1 MSDATAFTDARER
14 RKRAQQGKSA
24 EQQVKDYL
32 KAKAEEL
39 GAGFDY
45 ERNPD
50 ARSAGGKFQ
59 VRTGDFYAYYK
70 APGFRHGRCA
80 NIEVKET
87 KIASRLPA
95 GNFSRDSIG
104 RCYKRALA
112 GVVTVILVHHSTTGR
127 WVLLPIKHLF
137 DNVQPSWPT
146 DGWPSF
152 DSCAAALDSGLA
164 DLFK

>member
-32 KAKAEEL
+32 KAKAEQL

-50 ARSAGGKFQ
+50 ARSAGGRFQ

-70 APGFRHGRCA
+70 PAGWKFGRTA

-87 KIASRLPA
+87 KIPTRLPA
-95 GNFSRDSIG
+95 GNFSRDSIA
-104 RCYKRALA
+104 RCRKRELA
-112 GVVTVILVHHSTTGR
+112 GVITVILIHHSTTDR
-127 WVLLPIKHLF
+127 WVVMPIRHF
-137 DNVQPSWPT
+137 FENVQASWPT

-152 DSCAAALDSGLA
+152 DSCEAALDSALES
-164 DLFK
+164 LFK

>member
-14 RKRAQQGKSA
+14 RKKAQQGKSA

-32 KAKAEEL
+32 KAKAEQL
-39 GAGFDY
+39 GVGFDY

-70 APGFRHGRCA
+70 PDGWKHGRCA

-87 KIASRLPA
+87 KIAARLPGA
-95 GNFSRDSIG
+95 NFSRDSIA
-104 RCYKRALA
+104 RCYKRWKA
-112 GVVTVILVHHSTTGR
+112 GVVTVVLIHHSTTGQ
-127 WVLLPIKHLF
+127 WVVMPISHF
-137 DNVQPSWPT
+137 FENVTPSWPT
-146 DGWPSF
+146 AGWPSF
-152 DSCAAALDSGLA
+152 DSCEAALDSGLA